1 MRCAS
6 DVRPS
11 PECNS
16 SKQSEVETMNRM
28 KTRLEQIRQARRIH
42 GGTLKMCAA
51 AVGVKLARMP
61 IPSRLRV
68 KLYRAVYGKKYAAL
82 REDQLEQPL
91 AEFRSLNDLFTRGVK
106 REYRPIS
113 ANREQLLCPCDG
125 TVQDVGTLRL
135 DTLLTAK
142 CIEYPLSALLPGIDT
157 RSLENG
163 KFAIFFL
170 SPADCHRVFSPHE
183 ATLREIIHVP
193 GRRLLVHPPFQ
204 RKEFPV
210 FSLNER
216 VILDLETPLGRCV
229 LVMVAG
235 WGVGNITHPFPTRLR
250 PRRGTITR
258 ERLTEPRKFA
268 RGEWLAT
275 FELGSTVIMLTEPCI
290 GTVTHIE
297 RDAPVLYGRPAFSV
311 PSLVASAPADER

>member
-1 MRCAS
+1 M
-6 DVRPS
+6 
-11 PECNS
+11 
-16 SKQSEVETMNRM
+16 KTI

-42 GGTLKMCAA
+42 GGTMKMCAA
-51 AVGVKLARMP
+51 AVGVKLARVP
-61 IPSRLRV
+61 IPPRMRV

-91 AEFRSLNDLFTRGVK
+91 ADFRSLNDLFTRGVK
-106 REYRPIS
+106 REYRPIA
-113 ANREQLLCPCDG
+113 ANPEQLLCPCDG
-125 TVQDVGTLRL
+125 TVQDVGTLRH

-142 CIEYPLSALLPGIDT
+142 CIEYPLASLLPGMDT
-157 RSLENG
+157 KPFENG
-163 KFAIFFL
+163 MFSIFFL

-183 ATLREIIHVP
+183 ATLHEIVHVP

-250 PRRGTITR
+250 RRRSKITR
-258 ERLTEPRKFA
+258 ERFTEPRKFA

-275 FELGSTVIMLTEPCI
+275 FELGSTVIMLTEPHAKM
-290 GTVTHIE
+290 VTHLE
-297 RDAPVLYGRPAFSV
+297 HDMSVMYGQPAFSF
-311 PSLVASAPADER
+311 PASGES